1 VGERLQIEIAE
12 GAEWVAASS
21 EEYDLILID
30 GFDAEGETGNLESLL
45 FYQHCRARL
54 AEGGLLVCNFL
65 SRSPHFLKSCIAL
78 DAAFHGHSRLLPQT
92 PGGNVIALGALAP
105 TTPLDATMLR
115 ERIAVL
121 AASSGLDLTP
131 LLERLI
137 EQEDGL
143 PFVI

>member
-1 VGERLQIEIAE
+1 M
-12 GAEWVAASS
+12 
-21 EEYDLILID
+21 
-30 GFDAEGETGNLESLL
+30 
-45 FYQHCRARL
+45 
-54 AEGGLLVCNFL
+54 
-65 SRSPHFLKSCIAL
+65 KSCIAL